1 MGSLSRGCRR
11 QFNHFCS
18 PKNYLFIYPLLS
30 VPLIVTEQIG
40 FQPHGRLIFLLTLL
54 TKLNSTQSFSSLPLL
69 KCLTDGTFF
78 IFYYFLFI
86 FIFLFRQPT
95 GILVSMRP
103 FCIQSCPEILITVS
117 PLTLHAVRFP
127 LPALWTERSTTLTF
141 YWFRCQISMVTTV
154 MEQYLTTLQ
163 WLRWL
168 SR

>member
-1 MGSLSRGCRR
+1 MGSLSL
-11 QFNHFCS
+11 FAKKLNLVTFCS
-18 PKNYLFIYPLLS
+18 NFIHPLLS
-30 VPLIVTEQIG
+30 VPLIVTDQIE
-40 FQPHGRLIFLLTLL
+40 FQPPVVWYFYSLFRANWTPLSRTVHYHYSNVWL
-54 TKLNSTQSFSSLPLL
+54 TKLF
-69 KCLTDGTFF
+69 
-78 IFYYFLFI
+78 
-86 FIFLFRQPT
+86 FLFRQPT

-127 LPALWTERSTTLTF
+127 PPALWTERNTTLTF
-141 YWFRCQISMVTTV
+141 YWSRCQISMVTTV

>member
-1 MGSLSRGCRR
+1 MHLNGFPLSWMSKTI
-11 QFNHFCS
+11 QPFLFAKKLNLVTFCS
-18 PKNYLFIYPLLS
+18 NFIYPLLS
-30 VPLIVTEQIG
+30 VPLIVTEKIG

-54 TKLNSTQSFSSLPLL
+54 TKLNSTQSYSALQLL
-69 KCLTDGTFF
+69 KCLTE
-78 IFYYFLFI
+78 LFV
-86 FIFLFRQPT
+86 LFRQPT
-95 GILVSMRP
+95 MILVSMRP

-141 YWFRCQISMVTTV
+141 YWFRCQISMVITV